1 MKPLILT
8 KHDES
13 FSHIRE
19 LLPEELDAIAGGA
32 CTDTVIIGVNG
43 QPEGICYGCDCDN
56 GGC

>member
-13 FSHIRE
+13 FSRIRE
-19 LLPEELDAIAGGA
+19 LLPEELDTIAGGA
-32 CTDTVIIGVNG
+32 CYDTIWVTVLGDG
-43 QPEGICYGCDCDN
+43 GSCGGCDCDN